1 MRCRY
6 VNKIFLSEENGFT
19 VAVYSTSDESVPLSA
34 RNKYLES
41 RNIIGFTAVGYNLPL
56 TNTIELEMEGDW
68 ENGSHGLQLKVDSFM
83 EIVPRTKAGIP
94 SENSALYKLRRL
106 RCRSNRR
113 MTSLQYNS
121 GSVPD
126 CSTDMRLPAVRTE

>member
-41 RNIIGFTAVGYNLPL
+41 RNTIGFTAVGYNLPL
-56 TNTIELEMEGDW
+56 TDTIELEM
-68 ENGSHGLQLKVDSFM
+68 SSA
-83 EIVPRTKAGIP
+83 PGIP
-94 SENSALYKLRRL
+94 DSARNIPQSPL
-106 RCRSNRR
+106 
-113 MTSLQYNS
+113 TS
-121 GSVPD
+121 
-126 CSTDMRLPAVRTE
+126 VRKSPG

>member
-56 TNTIELEMEGDW
+56 TDTIELEIQNGCKKLYEG
-68 ENGSHGLQLKVDSFM
+68 
-83 EIVPRTKAGIP
+83 
-94 SENSALYKLRRL
+94 
-106 RCRSNRR
+106 CRSLSLPVQRMIWDMNEKGEWCGRIKGIDDFYYATRR
-113 MTSLQYNS
+113 NT
-121 GSVPD
+121 
-126 CSTDMRLPAVRTE
+126 AK

>member
-56 TNTIELEMEGDW
+56 IDTIELEMEGDW

-83 EIVPRTKAGIP
+83 EIVPRTKAGIIGYL
-94 SENSALYKLRRL
+94 S
-106 RCRSNRR
+106 
-113 MTSLQYNS
+113 S
-121 GSVPD
+121 GAIKGV
-126 CSTDMRLPAVRTE
+126 